1 MPALNRYC
9 WKLPKRIHSI
19 QVWIG
24 KSWER
29 RACALRSRRWRVL
42 DFLNN
47 AIVAA
52 IIKSAIVIFAL
63 LTAFAY
69 MTLIERRVVAKMQGR
84 LGPNRAGP
92 FGIFQPVADAVKM
105 AFKEQIIP
113 TQSRVAIYLLAPVIS
128 VVVALC
134 AFAVVPIGNSWIGGK
149 SSIWDPIIGDINVG
163 ILWILGVSSLAVY
176 GIVLGGW
183 ASGNR
188 YSLLGSLRS
197 AAQMVS
203 YETSLGLALSGT
215 LMWAG
220 TLSMVGIVK
229 AQLLYGSTGQG
240 IWFIAAQ
247 PLGFVIYMIAG
258 VAEVNR
264 APFDLPEAEQELTA
278 GYLTEYSGLRW
289 SLYQMAEYINMIT
302 VSAIAST
309 LFFGGWSFFG
319 LERIPGVSILIF
331 LVKVAF
337 FLFIFIWLRATL
349 PRIRYDRLMRLGW
362 ELLLPLAVLNV
373 VITAA
378 SVALGWYWWVNG
390 LIGLAIVIVMLVLV
404 GRRTS
409 DIQDV
414 QPAQGTG
421 LPSSVRLAKF
431 EPIAAQA
438 QLVAPQAGQDATI

>member
-1 MPALNRYC
+1 M
-9 WKLPKRIHSI
+9 
-19 QVWIG
+19 
-24 KSWER
+24 
-29 RACALRSRRWRVL
+29 L

-47 AIVAA
+47 IIVASV
-52 IIKSAIVIFAL
+52 IKSAIVILAL

-84 LGPNRAGP
+84 LGPNRVGP
-92 FGIFQPVADAVKM
+92 FGAFQPLADAVKM

-113 TQSRVAIYLLAPVIS
+113 TQAKKATYLIAPVIS

-134 AFAVVPIGNSWIGGK
+134 AFAVVPIGNSWTPGK
-149 SSIWDPIIGDINVG
+149 PSVWDPLIGDINVG
-163 ILWILGVSSLAVY
+163 LLWILSISSLAVY

-183 ASGNR
+183 SSGNR

-220 TLSMVGIVK
+220 TLSMVGIVH
-229 AQLLYGSTGQG
+229 AQLNQG
-240 IWFIAAQ
+240 IWFIVAQ
-247 PLGFVIYMIAG
+247 PLGFVIYLIAG

-302 VSAIAST
+302 VSAVAST
-309 LFFGGWSFFG
+309 LFLGGWSLFG
-319 LERIPGVSILIF
+319 LERIPVLSILIF

-337 FLFIFIWLRATL
+337 FLFVFIWLRATL

-362 ELLLPLAVLNV
+362 QLLLPLAALNV

-390 LIGLAIVIVMLVLV
+390 LIGLAIVIVMLALV

-409 DIQDV
+409 EIQDV
-414 QPAQGTG
+414 QPEQGTG

-431 EPIAAQA
+431 EPVAAQA
-438 QLVAPQAGQDATI
+438 QLVAPQAGQDVTT

>member
-1 MPALNRYC
+1 M
-9 WKLPKRIHSI
+9 
-19 QVWIG
+19 
-24 KSWER
+24 
-29 RACALRSRRWRVL
+29 L

-47 AIVAA
+47 IIVASVIKGAIVML
-52 IIKSAIVIFAL
+52 AL

-69 MTLIERRVVAKMQGR
+69 MTLIERRVVAKIQGR

-92 FGIFQPVADAVKM
+92 FGLFQPIADALKM
-105 AFKEQIIP
+105 AFKEQIVP
-113 TQSRVAIYLLAPVIS
+113 SQAKKVIYLIAPVIS

-134 AFAVVPIGNSWIGGK
+134 AFAVIPIGNNWIDGK
-149 SSIWDPIIGDINVG
+149 LSVWDPFIGDINVG
-163 ILWILGVSSLAVY
+163 LLWILSISSLAVY

-183 ASGNR
+183 SSGNR

-220 TLSMVGIVK
+220 TLSMVGIVH
-229 AQLLYGSTGQG
+229 AQLNQG
-240 IWFIAAQ
+240 IWFIFAQ
-247 PLGFVIYMIAG
+247 PLGFALYFIAG

-302 VSAIAST
+302 VGAVAAT

-319 LERIPGVSILIF
+319 FGLERIPVLPILIF
-331 LVKVAF
+331 LIKVAI
-337 FLFIFIWLRATL
+337 FLFVFIWLRATL

-362 ELLLPLAVLNV
+362 TLLLPLAVLNIA
-373 VITAA
+373 ITATV
-378 SVALGWYWWVNG
+378 VALGWPWWING
-390 LIGLAIVIVMLVLV
+390 LAGLVIILAILFYE
-404 GRRTS
+404 RRLNLR
-409 DIQDV
+409 
-414 QPAQGTG
+414 AQTIIPEEKKA

-431 EPIAAQA
+431 QKV
-438 QLVAPQAGQDATI
+438 VAEQSPVQEAKV

>member
-1 MPALNRYC
+1 ML
-9 WKLPKRIHSI
+9 
-19 QVWIG
+19 
-24 KSWER
+24 E
-29 RACALRSRRWRVL
+29 
-42 DFLNN
+42 FLNN
-47 AIVAA
+47 QIVADVV
-52 IIKSAIVIFAL
+52 KSAVVIFAL

-69 MTLIERRVVAKMQGR
+69 MTLIERRVVAKLQGR

-92 FGIFQPVADAVKM
+92 SGLFQPLADALKM

-113 TQSRVAIYLLAPVIS
+113 SQAKKAIYLVAPVIS
-128 VVVALC
+128 VIVALC
-134 AFAVVPIGNSWIGGK
+134 AFAVVPIGNSWIDGK
-149 SSIWDPIIGDINVG
+149 PGPWDPIIGDINVG
-163 ILWILGVSSLAVY
+163 LLWILSISSLAVY

-220 TLSMVGIVK
+220 TLSMVGIIH
-229 AQLLYGSTGQG
+229 AQLNQG

-247 PLGFVIYMIAG
+247 PLGFFLYLIAG
-258 VAEVNR
+258 IAEVNR

-302 VSAIAST
+302 VSAVAST

-319 LERIPGVSILIF
+319 FGLERIPGISILIF

-337 FLFIFIWLRATL
+337 FLFLFIWIRATL

-362 ELLLPLAVLNV
+362 TTLLPLAVLNI
-373 VITAA
+373 VITAIV
-378 SVALGWYWWVNG
+378 VALGWPWWVSCIAG
-390 LIGLAIVIVMLVLV
+390 LIIISAVLLYE
-404 GRRTS
+404 RS
-409 DIQDV
+409 KSIQAQSISTV
-414 QPAQGTG
+414 LMKEQGTTKQVVM
-421 LPSSVRLAKF
+421 PSSVRLAKF
-431 EPIAAQA
+431 ERVAQETDKSRGTS
-438 QLVAPQAGQDATI
+438 VGAGAE

>member
-1 MPALNRYC
+1 
-9 WKLPKRIHSI
+9 
-19 QVWIG
+19 
-24 KSWER
+24 
-29 RACALRSRRWRVL
+29 
-42 DFLNN
+42 
-47 AIVAA
+47 
-52 IIKSAIVIFAL
+52 
-63 LTAFAY
+63 

-92 FGIFQPVADAVKM
+92 VGMFQPVADAIKM

-113 TQSRVAIYLLAPVIS
+113 TQARVVTYVLAPVIS

-134 AFAVVPIGNSWIGGK
+134 AFAVVPIGSGWITGK
-149 SSIWDPIIGDINVG
+149 STVWDPVIGDINVG
-163 ILWILGVSSLAVY
+163 ILWILSISSLAVY

-183 ASGNR
+183 SSGNR

-220 TLSMVGIVK
+220 TLSLVGIVH
-229 AQLLYGSTGQG
+229 AQLNQG

-247 PLGFVIYMIAG
+247 PLGFFLYLIAG
-258 VAEVNR
+258 IAEVNR

-302 VSAIAST
+302 VSAVAAT
-309 LFFGGWSFFG
+309 LFLGGWSLFG
-319 LERIPGVSILIF
+319 LERIPVLSILIF

-337 FLFIFIWLRATL
+337 FLFVFIWLRATL

-362 ELLLPLAVLNV
+362 QLLLPLAVLNV

-378 SVALGWYWWVNG
+378 RSEERR
-390 LIGLAIVIVMLVLV
+390 V
-404 GRRTS
+404 GR
-409 DIQDV
+409 DW
-414 QPAQGTG
+414 
-421 LPSSVRLAKF
+421 
-431 EPIAAQA
+431 
-438 QLVAPQAGQDATI
+438 

>member
-1 MPALNRYC
+1 ML
-9 WKLPKRIHSI
+9 
-19 QVWIG
+19 
-24 KSWER
+24 E
-29 RACALRSRRWRVL
+29 
-42 DFLNN
+42 FLNN
-47 AIVAA
+47 EIVADVV
-52 IIKSAIVIFAL
+52 KSAVVIFAL

-92 FGIFQPVADAVKM
+92 FGIFQPVADAIKM
-105 AFKEQIIP
+105 IFKEQIVP
-113 TQSRVAIYLLAPVIS
+113 TQAKKAIYLVAPIIS
-128 VVVALC
+128 IIVALS
-134 AFAVVPIGNSWIGGK
+134 AFAVVPIGNNWIDGK
-149 SSIWDPIIGDINVG
+149 PGIWDPLIADVNVG
-163 ILWILGVSSLAVY
+163 LLWILSISSLAVY

-220 TLSMVGIVK
+220 TLSMVGIVQ
-229 AQLLYGSTGQG
+229 AQLHQG

-247 PLGFVIYMIAG
+247 PLGFVVYIIAG

-289 SLYQMAEYINMIT
+289 SLYQMSEYINMIT
-302 VSAIAST
+302 VSAVAST
-309 LFFGGWSFFG
+309 LFFGGWSFFGFG

-337 FLFIFIWLRATL
+337 FLFLFIWLRATL
-349 PRIRYDRLMRLGW
+349 PRIRYDRLMRFGW
-362 ELLLPLAVLNV
+362 QFLLPLAVLNIV
-373 VITAA
+373 MTATV
-378 SVALGWYWWVNG
+378 VALGWPWWVNG
-390 LIGLAIVIVMLVLV
+390 LAGLVVIAAVLLFV
-404 GRRTS
+404 RRRTAA
-409 DIQDV
+409 
-414 QPAQGTG
+414 AQAPRKTKEAMA

-431 EPIAAQA
+431 DAAEAVQE
-438 QLVAPQAGQDATI
+438 VRSS

>member
-1 MPALNRYC
+1 MPSLIEIIA
-9 WKLPKRIHSI
+9 
-19 QVWIG
+19 
-24 KSWER
+24 
-29 RACALRSRRWRVL
+29 
-42 DFLNN
+42 D
-47 AIVAA
+47 
-52 IIKSAIVIFAL
+52 IIKAAIVIFAL

-92 FGIFQPVADAVKM
+92 FGMFQPVADAIKM
-105 AFKEQIIP
+105 AFKEQIVP
-113 TQSRVAIYLLAPVIS
+113 TQAKKAIYLVAPIIS

-134 AFAVVPIGNSWIGGK
+134 AFAVVPIGNSWINGK
-149 SSIWDPIIGDINVG
+149 PSIWDPIIGDINVG
-163 ILWILGVSSLAVY
+163 LLWILSISSLAVY

-220 TLSMVGIVK
+220 TLSMVGIVH
-229 AQLLYGSTGQG
+229 AQLNQH
-240 IWFIAAQ
+240 IWFVFAQ
-247 PLGFVIYMIAG
+247 PLGFVIYIIAA

-302 VSAIAST
+302 VSAVAAT
-309 LFFGGWSFFG
+309 LFFGGWSLFG
-319 LERIPGVSILIF
+319 LGLENIPGLSIIIF
-331 LVKVAF
+331 LIKVAF
-337 FLFIFIWLRATL
+337 FLFLFIWLRATL

-362 ELLLPLAVLNV
+362 QLLLPLAVLNV
-373 VITAA
+373 VITAIV
-378 SVALGWYWWVNG
+378 VALNWPWWVS
-390 LIGLAIVIVMLVLV
+390 GLAGLAVVVAVLLYIN
-404 GRRTS
+404 RRTEN
-409 DIQDV
+409 
-414 QPAQGTG
+414 AQGETRAQSTASAT
-421 LPSSVRLAKF
+421 LPASVRLAKF
-431 EPIAAQA
+431 EPLDGQIA
-438 QLVAPQAGQDATI
+438 VAEQKAVVKDTTVKA